1 MTKFTVVFATLEPF
15 PNLSP
20 HLDFNFRFFFCR
32 SLYHLGICQV
42 GQRQLLCLARA
53 VLQRSQV
60 LVMDEATANIDQHT
74 DSLIQDVV
82 RTSFKGKTVIMVA
95 HRLNTVIDCDQV

>member
-1 MTKFTVVFATLEPF
+1 
-15 PNLSP
+15 
-20 HLDFNFRFFFCR
+20 
-32 SLYHLGICQV
+32 
-42 GQRQLLCLARA
+42 
-53 VLQRSQV
+53 
-60 LVMDEATANIDQHT
+60 MDEATANIDQHT